1 MSVFIN
7 DIMSF
12 SFLGE
17 GLLFAFCFCFFVGCT
32 SSIYIFLISCFS
44 IDSFLLLLCTTTI
57 VNGVYCWKQKF
68 LHVFMKN
75 WWLIYKRDKYTK
87 DSPLSSTSG
96 VCVTVLWGLWDVC
109 VFGAGD
115 AFFVSSPDDLAAAS
129 SLVTT
134 PEHLTCRI
142 PSDPPK
148 RGGSRRSTMRE
159 LNFER
164 RAKK

>member
-1 MSVFIN
+1 
-7 DIMSF
+7 MSF

-17 GLLFAFCFCFFVGCT
+17 GLLFAFSFCFFVGCT